1 MFIVGIDIAK
11 RSHEAIIIAEDGQV
25 VRKAFSFRNNCTG
38 YNLLLE
44 QVRRLT
50 LVKSQIVFAM
60 ESTAHYWLALYAR
73 LLKDGYT
80 VMVLNPIQSH
90 SLRELYIR
98 KAKTDAR
105 DSLIIADLVRFGRCK
120 ASNVPQDKILALRE
134 LCRSRAYLVDMA
146 ADLKR
151 KLIALLDRIFPEYE
165 SLFDSVFSKASIAVL
180 SKYSTPQKVKNA
192 NLRKLTDLLME
203 SSNGHFGEWKAHQ
216 LKEAACSSFGIDDS
230 GGVYSTLLGM
240 FLEQILSLTAQA
252 DSLEKQISVFFQEF
266 NNPLTSIPGVG
277 TVLAATI
284 LSEIGDIT
292 RFSSADKLLAYAGL
306 DPSVKQ
312 SGEFKSNQNR
322 MSKRGSPYL
331 RRAIWLAST
340 VAVHRDPMFQTLLRK
355 ENIRRSA
362 LHECD
367 WSCQQKDDRCDLR
380 CPPGWTTVSTH
391 FAICRLTELHH
402 FHPAH
407 KGSGS
412 LRPFPIYPL
421 YTQAEI
427 LSLDKPIADCFFFR
441 PRKRLEKHRKSTTRP
456 PARYASHY
464 RYTRKHFRSHG
475 SISILLWNLPTN
487 GPRSLLLLKV
497 GTHSPSLKE
506 SHTRAHTSKHGASLL
521 PLCRA
526 FHALFRF
533 WTKKSRRK
541 RMHALWRVSASFG
554 AAAPLGWH
562 FLIHPL

>member
-44 QVRRLT
+44 QVRKLT

-180 SKYSTPQKVKNA
+180 RKYSTPQKVKNA
-192 NLRKLTDLLME
+192 HLGELTDILME
-203 SSNGHFGEWKAHQ
+203 RSNGHFGEWKAHQ

-230 GGVYSTLLGM
+230 GGVYSMLLGM

-266 NNPLTSIPGVG
+266 VFCSKYALLARLTIKPQKALPDSNVWKRFFLLSSLPLI
-277 TVLAATI
+277 LII
-284 LSEIGDIT
+284 LS
-292 RFSSADKLLAYAGL
+292 
-306 DPSVKQ
+306 
-312 SGEFKSNQNR
+312 
-322 MSKRGSPYL
+322 
-331 RRAIWLAST
+331 
-340 VAVHRDPMFQTLLRK
+340 
-355 ENIRRSA
+355 
-362 LHECD
+362 
-367 WSCQQKDDRCDLR
+367 
-380 CPPGWTTVSTH
+380 TVS
-391 FAICRLTELHH
+391 
-402 FHPAH
+402 
-407 KGSGS
+407 
-412 LRPFPIYPL
+412 
-421 YTQAEI
+421 
-427 LSLDKPIADCFFFR
+427 
-441 PRKRLEKHRKSTTRP
+441 
-456 PARYASHY
+456 
-464 RYTRKHFRSHG
+464 
-475 SISILLWNLPTN
+475 NLP
-487 GPRSLLLLKV
+487 LLQ
-497 GTHSPSLKE
+497 
-506 SHTRAHTSKHGASLL
+506 
-521 PLCRA
+521 LC
-526 FHALFRF
+526 
-533 WTKKSRRK
+533 
-541 RMHALWRVSASFG
+541 VSCIFACNAIIF
-554 AAAPLGWH
+554 
-562 FLIHPL
+562 